1 MPTLH
6 VRNVPE
12 ELYERLRRRAVASER
27 SLSAE
32 VVVLLERALRRDA
45 HEEAELFDRIERRRA
60 RIAREHGGAFPSS
73 VGLIREDRDR

>member
-12 ELYERLRRRAVASER
+12 DLYERLRQRAAAAER

-32 VVVLLERALRRDA
+32 VVVLLQRALRHDA
-45 HEEAELFDRIERRRA
+45 HEEAKLFDRIERRRA
-60 RIAREHGGAFPSS
+60 RTEREHGGPFPSS
-73 VGLIREDRDR
+73 VDLIREDRGR